1 MKNLNNFVKLL
12 CCLSFICGFNSPA
25 LAGKP
30 SVKQINHDVIIAGGN
45 PFGLRYSQ
53 SGKICYYYNNEK
65 NTDGDC
71 LVYPSSN
78 SGDAIDLLQQGKANF
93 AMVQTDW
100 LMHAKDGTSRYSK
113 YGQNNTIRLV
123 TTLSIESV
131 IVAVNKDLNVNSLND
146 LKNLKIDI
154 GKDNTY
160 RNIISLGLLDIAGLD
175 KNDLKLSL
183 NGTQDEAIDSVCNG
197 SIDGTIFILPNP
209 NPIVDMMS
217 AQCNVK
223 FISLNKSE
231 VKNFTKQYK
240 GFYKSTIPSQTYW
253 AQESDIQ
260 TVGVYTALITTIDTD
275 KKSVHSL
282 RESIA
287 NNIDNFVKTHPM
299 LYNINLSNINT
310 DINVKYYDFD

>member
-1 MKNLNNFVKLL
+1 MKNLNNFIKLL
-12 CCLSFICGFNSPA
+12 YCLSFIFSLNNSA
-25 LAGKP
+25 LAEK
-30 SVKQINHDVIIAGGN
+30 SSAKQTNNDIIIAGGN

-65 NTDGDC
+65 HTDGEC
-71 LVYPSSN
+71 LIYPSSN

-113 YGQNNTIRLV
+113 YGKNNTIRLV
-123 TTLSIESV
+123 ATLSIESV
-131 IVAVNKDLNVNSLND
+131 IIAVNKDLNVNSLGD

-160 RNIISLGLLDIAGLD
+160 RNIISLGLLDIADLD
-175 KNDLKLSL
+175 KGDLKLSL
-183 NGTQDEAIDSVCNG
+183 NGTQDEAIDSVCKG
-197 SIDGTIFILPNP
+197 SVDGAIFILPNP

-217 AQCNVK
+217 AQCNIK
-223 FISLNKSE
+223 FINLDEVE

-240 GFYKSTIPSQTYW
+240 GFYKSIIPSQTYW
-253 AQESDIQ
+253 SQENDIQ
-260 TVGVYTALITTIDTD
+260 TVGVYTALITTIDAN
-275 KKSVHSL
+275 KKYVQSL
-282 RESIA
+282 KDSIT
-287 NNIDNFVKTHPM
+287 NNIDDFAKTHPM
-299 LYNINLSNINT
+299 LYNVNLDNINT